1 MLIGRENLFENID
14 FFSKSFEFTFGG
26 KDKFRSNIGGY
37 FTIFT
42 FFMGLYWVWLLGNE
56 IIYKNNPKNNQSVAF
71 RENPLNLSLIVPYGF
86 MVQDYRGQVLK
97 NYQKYIT
104 FEAFYWNKKRSDGQY
119 VDVEP
124 PKKLNLRNCD
134 PNDFSE
140 EVYKDFKRLELGSA
154 TCLDEPQQV
163 LGGDLTSDFAKY
175 ISVRVTPCY
184 NTTERKN
191 CASHNESFAFVNTK
205 TLVISVK
212 SEKIIYDSTDY
223 KHPVKKYIGEDNV
236 LADPFIF
243 NFPRYEMYEFNV
255 NTDDGLVGQSSSDK
269 AYYELVFLNDII
281 SAFDNNYQMPTDFS
295 KLILFEYSFFESPTI
310 KTQYRSYLK
319 LTDVLA
325 SLGGILKVYL
335 VIFNFAFHQIYQ
347 RIMYEQ
353 VITQLFNFEKVK
365 RHDYKTKK
373 TGTNTV
379 TETIKKLDEKEEIK
393 IVFDNKSEKDDENS
407 KKPLNTK
414 SSKTLFTNNYLN
426 QQNGDAIS
434 ETSNNFHLNLKSP
447 TIVTKKIPT
456 ILGRNNTEKSKRS
469 NYTNSAVS
477 ALFSKKKIESQT
489 KRKNIFSLYD
499 HLILSFLPCCSKC
512 SFKLKNV
519 NDKFTKLIEYM
530 NNYIDVLQMMRQFH
544 ELERLKF
551 VLFNKKQLAIFQNIG
566 IPEDPLHK
574 KIDIRLNNFYD
585 FQYDH
590 KAQKKKAKEF
600 FIKERKTTNGNDSR
614 LTTRLKKL
622 YLN

>member
-1 MLIGRENLFENID
+1 MLTGKGNLFESID
-14 FFSKSFEFTFGG
+14 FFSKSFEFTFRG

-42 FFMGLYWVWLLGNE
+42 FFMGLYWIWLLGNE

-86 MVQDYRGQVLK
+86 MVQDYRGRVLK
-97 NYQKYIT
+97 NYENYIT
-104 FEAFYWNKKRSDGQY
+104 FEAFYWNKRRNVDHY
-119 VDVEP
+119 VDIEP
-124 PKKLNLRNCD
+124 PKKLKLRNCD

-140 EVYKDFKRLELGSA
+140 EVYKDFKRLDLGSA

-163 LGGDLTSDFAKY
+163 LGGDLTSEFAKY
-175 ISVRVTPCY
+175 ISIRLTPCY
-184 NTTERKN
+184 NTTEKNN
-191 CASHNESFAFVNTK
+191 CASHNESFAYVNTK

-223 KHPVKKYIGEDNV
+223 KKPVKKYIGEDNV
-236 LADPFIF
+236 LADPYIF

-255 NTDDGLVGQSSSDK
+255 NTDDGLIGQSISDSS
-269 AYYELVFLNDII
+269 YYELVFLNDII

-295 KLILFEYSFFESPTI
+295 QLILFEYSFFESPTI

-353 VITQLFNFEKVK
+353 VITQLFNFEKIK
-365 RHDYKTKK
+365 RHDYKIKK
-373 TGTNTV
+373 TVINTI
-379 TETIKKLDEKEEIK
+379 TEKKIDEKEGIK
-393 IVFDNKSEKDDENS
+393 IVFDTKSEKDDSNS

-414 SSKTLFTNNYLN
+414 SSKTLFTNNFLN
-426 QQNGDAIS
+426 KQNDDYAVS
-434 ETSNNFHLNLKSP
+434 ETTKNFQNNLKSP
-447 TIVTKKIPT
+447 TLVSKKTPN

-469 NYTNSAVS
+469 NYSNSGVS

-489 KRKNIFSLYD
+489 KRKNIFNLYD

-512 SFKLKNV
+512 SFNLKNV
-519 NDKFTKLIEYM
+519 NEKFNKLIDYM

-544 ELERLKF
+544 EMERLKF

-574 KIDIRLNNFYD
+574 KFDIRLNNFYD

-600 FIKERKTTNGNDSR
+600 FINKKKTINGNESR
-614 LTTRLKKL
+614 LTNRLKKL
-622 YLN
+622 YLT